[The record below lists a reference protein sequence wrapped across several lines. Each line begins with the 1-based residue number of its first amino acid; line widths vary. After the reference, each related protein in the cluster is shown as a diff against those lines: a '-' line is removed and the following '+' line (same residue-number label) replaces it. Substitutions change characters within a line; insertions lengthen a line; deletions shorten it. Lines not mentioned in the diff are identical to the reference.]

1 MCGSY
6 SRDAK
11 VHGGEGGANAW
22 ERRLELLAHDVQQTG
37 ATGKRVRL
45 LVLVASAIDSADNNK
60 AIVWAEISLELVV
73 VAI

>member
-1 MCGSY
+1 M
-6 SRDAK
+6 
-11 VHGGEGGANAW
+11 HGGEGGANAW
-22 ERRLELLAHDVQQTG
+22 ERRLELLVHDVQQTG
-37 ATGKRVRL
+37 ATGKRVRR